1 MTGTRT
7 ERGGRWHDRPAALL
21 LLGVAILAA
30 AFAGGVLAAWA
41 DDAKLGKPLSYT
53 VGDDVA
59 TRMSAI
65 FRTTAGLPQ
74 ATLVFYDRKD
84 GDIVVHILGSTDDP
98 VGARREI
105 EGFVDAIGSGVAPYA
120 KERHGVP
127 LTERDVTFVYYN
139 ETGDEPP
146 YEVVRRQNGDY
157 VVPGPP
163 AGDGNE

>member
-1 MTGTRT
+1 MIGTRT
-7 ERGGRWHDRPAALL
+7 ERDARARGRLARP
-21 LLGVAILAA
+21 LLGVLLLAGTFLAGGLAA
-30 AFAGGVLAAWA
+30 KA
-41 DDAKLGKPLSYT
+41 DDAKLGKTLPYT

-105 EGFVDAIGSGVAPYA
+105 EGFVDAIATGVAPYA
-120 KERHGVP
+120 KGRHGVP
-127 LTERDVTFVYYN
+127 LTERDVTFIYFN

-146 YEVVRRQNGDY
+146 YEVVRRHNGDY

-163 AGDGNE
+163 AVDGTE